1 MNQLVDMFIAW
12 QIAGLS
18 IGFVLAILYV
28 QGTYGRLAALA
39 GVVLPLCT
47 VLLVW
52 QMLIE
57 APRPSSDPASAVV
70 AQSIECTTNLNQGW
84 SVR

>member
-1 MNQLVDMFIAW
+1 MDQLVDMFIAW
-12 QIAGLS
+12 QVAGLS
-18 IGFVLAILYV
+18 IGFVLALLYV

-39 GVVLPLCT
+39 GVVLPVCT

-57 APRPSSDPASAVV
+57 APKPNSDPTSAVV
-70 AQSIECTTNLNQGW
+70 AESIEWTTNLNQGW

>member
-1 MNQLVDMFIAW
+1 MDQLVDMFIAW
-12 QIAGLS
+12 QVAGLS

-28 QGTYGRLAALA
+28 QGTYGRLAALT

-52 QMLIE
+52 QILIE
-57 APRPSSDPASAVV
+57 APKPNSDPTSAVV
-70 AQSIECTTNLNQGW
+70 VESIEWTTNLNQGW